1 MEDNQNGV
9 RTEQGNVVIISE
21 TEGKALAEG
30 EGEKRRMVGKKHKE
44 ENCPIFLE
52 LRPAHA

>member
-9 RTEQGNVVIISE
+9 QTEQRNVVISE

-30 EGEKRRMVGKKHKE
+30 E
-44 ENCPIFLE
+44 
-52 LRPAHA
+52 